1 MPMLSSLAGIFSSH
15 SPSVCPGGADSL
27 HVLGRVAA
35 LMRDVGGSDS
45 TNQT

>member
-1 MPMLSSLAGIFSSH
+1 MPTLSSLAGIFS